1 MRKGQVQ
8 VYTGDGKGK
17 TTAALGLALRAIGQG
32 FKVYIIQYMKG
43 GAYTG
48 EFISAKNYLPN
59 IEMIQFG
66 RPCIKQQKQ
75 MKIDGFSPKGS
86 INKTIFDFVDDHRN
100 LSSHMSKS
108 SWMMGGGRMEVST
121 DSGHGQKIG
130 SHICLS
136 GSAFG
141 IPINLDEVVT
151 QYQKPRIKVWE
162 TVGAPK
168 LLVVG
173 QYQMKI
179 EIQPQD
185 GKSHLSVS
193 IDYKLP
199 DKNAWLG
206 KLFGKMYAKWC
217 VKQMINGARIYL
229 MP

>member
-86 INKTIFDFVDDHRN
+86 INKTIFDFVRDDIDCGSCRYCFLN
-100 LSSHMSKS
+100 D
-108 SWMMGGGRMEVST
+108 EV
-121 DSGHGQKIG
+121 QKDYIKEAFKKT
-130 SHICLS
+130 SEVILS
-136 GSAFG
+136 GNYDLV
-141 IPINLDEVVT
+141 ILDEVNVALSLGLLELEEFLSLIKKKPKALELVLTGRDAPEELLRIADLVT
-151 QYQKPRIKVWE
+151 EMKPYKHYFE
-162 TVGAPK
+162 Q
-168 LLVVG
+168 G
-173 QYQMKI
+173 QM
-179 EIQPQD
+179 
-185 GKSHLSVS
+185 
-193 IDYKLP
+193 
-199 DKNAWLG
+199 
-206 KLFGKMYAKWC
+206 
-217 VKQMINGARIYL
+217 ARRGVEY
-229 MP
+229 

>member
-86 INKTIFDFVDDHRN
+86 INKTIFDFVRDDIDCGSCRYCFLN
-100 LSSHMSKS
+100 D
-108 SWMMGGGRMEVST
+108 EV
-121 DSGHGQKIG
+121 QKDYIKEAFKKT
-130 SHICLS
+130 SEVILS
-136 GSAFG
+136 GNYDLV
-141 IPINLDEVVT
+141 ILDEVNVALSLGLLELEEFLSLIKKKPKALELVLTGRDAPEELLRIADLVT
-151 QYQKPRIKVWE
+151 EMKPHKHYFE
-162 TVGAPK
+162 K
-168 LLVVG
+168 G
-173 QYQMKI
+173 QM
-179 EIQPQD
+179 
-185 GKSHLSVS
+185 
-193 IDYKLP
+193 
-199 DKNAWLG
+199 
-206 KLFGKMYAKWC
+206 
-217 VKQMINGARIYL
+217 ARRGVEY
-229 MP
+229 

>member
-86 INKTIFDFVDDHRN
+86 INKTIFDFVRDDIDCGSCRYCFLN
-100 LSSHMSKS
+100 D
-108 SWMMGGGRMEVST
+108 EV
-121 DSGHGQKIG
+121 QKDYIQEAFKKT
-130 SHICLS
+130 SEIILS
-136 GSAFG
+136 GNYDLV
-141 IPINLDEVVT
+141 ILDEVNVALSLGLLELEEFLSLIKKKPKALELVLTGRDAPEELLRIADLVT
-151 QYQKPRIKVWE
+151 EMKPHKHYFE
-162 TVGAPK
+162 K
-168 LLVVG
+168 G
-173 QYQMKI
+173 QM
-179 EIQPQD
+179 
-185 GKSHLSVS
+185 
-193 IDYKLP
+193 
-199 DKNAWLG
+199 
-206 KLFGKMYAKWC
+206 
-217 VKQMINGARIYL
+217 ARRGVEY
-229 MP
+229 